1 MFSIAGKITK
11 IYTVQKRLNIKVLVN
26 YLQKQWV
33 LKGNGKHSLV
43 CPRPESDKKKS
54 SYIRVISGLFSLLYS
69 VYCIFRG

>member
-26 YLQKQWV
+26 YPQKQWV

-43 CPRPESDKKKS
+43 CPRPESDKKKVFVHPRHQRAFFF
-54 SYIRVISGLFSLLYS
+54 IV
-69 VYCIFRG
+69 